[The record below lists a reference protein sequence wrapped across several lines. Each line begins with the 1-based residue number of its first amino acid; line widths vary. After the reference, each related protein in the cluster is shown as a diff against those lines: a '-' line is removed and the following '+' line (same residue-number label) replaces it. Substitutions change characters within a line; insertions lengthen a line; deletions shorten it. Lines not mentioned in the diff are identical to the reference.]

1 MLAPRRSRRAFTLI
15 ELLVVIAII
24 AVLIALLLPAVQA
37 ARKAARRSQ
46 CTNNLKQMGLAA
58 LNFESTNSTL
68 PPNWAP
74 YPYIS
79 GGGSRANVL
88 AYLMQ
93 YLEQGA
99 LYNTWNFTLD
109 ANNRKE
115 NDTARTTVLNVYTCP
130 SDASAASFNN
140 SAISGGISANEGHTN
155 YFASIGNTA
164 GQQYNNG
171 GTLNETNS
179 ANIGI
184 FNVTYDSSQGKYLDP
199 PTNSQLNPLYLAVK
213 GTSLASIID
222 GTSNT
227 AMFAEI
233 KRSRFNYPSPPAFDP
248 SNTIDQMNLIGGFTN
263 LQIPDAACATL
274 TSRITYRGNEY
285 FRFIVQM
292 TNYSHTVPPNFTSF
306 DCGDSGIN
314 ASHNASRSYHP
325 GGVNVCYADGS
336 VHFIKSTINMVTWR
350 ALGTRAGGEIISADQ
365 L

>member
-1 MLAPRRSRRAFTLI
+1 MRTPCRRRCGFTLI

-37 ARKAARRSQ
+37 AREAARRAQ
-46 CTNNLKQMGLAA
+46 CTNNLKQLGLAA

-74 YPYIS
+74 FPYIN
-79 GGGSRANVL
+79 GGGSRANFL

-93 YLEQGA
+93 YIEQGA
-99 LYNTWNFTLD
+99 LYNSWNFGLD
-109 ANNRKE
+109 ANNAKA
-115 NDTARTTVLNVYTCP
+115 NDTARTSVVSAYVCP
-130 SDASAASFNN
+130 SDASAATFNN
-140 SAISGGISANEGHTN
+140 SAISGGVNAMEGHTN
-155 YFASIGNTA
+155 YYSSIGNTA

-179 ANIGI
+179 NFLGI
-184 FNVTYDSSQGKYLDP
+184 FNVTYDTSQSQYLDAAK
-199 PTNSQLNPLYLAVK
+199 TQRNPLYLQVK
-213 GTSLASIID
+213 GTPLSTITD

-233 KRSRFNYPSPPAFDP
+233 KRSRFSYPGPPPADP
-248 SNTIDQMNLIGGFTN
+248 TNYTDQMNLISGFTN
-263 LQIPDAACATL
+263 LQTPDPSCATL
-274 TSRITYRGNEY
+274 TYRITYRGNEY

-292 TNYSHTVPPNFTSF
+292 TNYSHTVPPNFTNF
-306 DCGDSGIN
+306 DCGDLTIS

-325 GGVNVCYADGS
+325 GGVNVCNADGS
-336 VHFIKSTINMVTWR
+336 VHFIKSTINMLTWR
-350 ALGTRAGGEIISADQ
+350 AVGTRAGGEIISADQ